1 MQFFAAVVE
10 YFMLIKLV
18 AATCCAT
25 ICGRCSTH
33 VPRYVCDCV
42 LQLETNYFIITYT
55 HIHTYTDTL
64 MLVQF
69 VTLLNSSDS
78 LDFFGP
84 GKQQLRSSAPALLL
98 TLLPPLFLLVTSLVS
113 FDVQSRRA
121 ARCSK
126 REITSVANFMFVA
139 KFLFTKC
146 TMRRYR
152 VCVCVC
158 LSECASVCLWVYVC
172 TSHMYSEQAR
182 TVSLAA
188 FALCSAVFTFAVIY
202 LAANM
207 F

>member
-33 VPRYVCDCV
+33 VPRSVCDCV

-55 HIHTYTDTL
+55 HILTHTL

-84 GKQQLRSSAPALLL
+84 GKQQLRSSAAAPPLLFA
-98 TLLPPLFLLVTSLVS
+98 LLPPLFLLVTSLVS

-139 KFLFTKC
+139 NFYSQNAQCADT
-146 TMRRYR
+146 

-158 LSECASVCLWVYVC
+158 LSECASVCLCVYVC
-172 TSHMYSEQAR
+172 TSHMCSVQAR

-188 FALCSAVFTFAVIY
+188 FALCGAVFTFAVIY